1 MTYYERNLPHWQPP
15 GKDIFLT
22 WRLHG
27 SLPAR
32 INLPD
37 TNEYAGKR
45 FLAYDR
51 ALDSATVGPLWLK
64 DPPIAEAIIA
74 ALQKGQADAMFR
86 LHAYTILAN
95 HVHIL
100 IEPRLPV
107 ARITKIIKGRT
118 AREAN
123 RILNRESGRFWQDE
137 SFDHWIRS
145 TAQWQRVRSYIEL
158 NPVKAGLVAK
168 PQDWPWS
175 SASRPLD

>member
-1 MTYYERNLPHWQPP
+1 VTYYERNLPHWQPS

-32 INLPD
+32 IDLPD
-37 TNEYAGKR
+37 ANESAGKR

-51 ALDSATVGPLWLK
+51 ALDSAAVGPLWLK
-64 DPPIAEAIIA
+64 DPPVAEAIIA
-74 ALQKGQADAMFR
+74 ALQKGQADAMLH
-86 LHAYTILAN
+86 LHAYTILTN

-100 IEPRLPV
+100 IEPRIPV
-107 ARITKIIKGRT
+107 ARITKNIKSAT

-145 TAQWQRVRSYIEL
+145 AAQWQRVRAYIEL

-175 SASRPLD
+175 SASRPLV